1 MLNDRQAARIIFII
15 VVMIILVGFLFA
27 GLTGYLIDFTVYLIK
42 NYMF

>member
-15 VVMIILVGFLFA
+15 VVLIILADFLFA
-27 GLTGYLIDFTVYLIK
+27 RLTGYLIDFTVYLIK

>member
-15 VVMIILVGFLFA
+15 VVMIILAGFLFA

-42 NYMF
+42 NML

>member
-1 MLNDRQAARIIFII
+1 MLNDRQAARIIFIT

-42 NYMF
+42 NYML

>member
-1 MLNDRQAARIIFII
+1 MSNDREEARIIFIT
-15 VVMIILVGFLFA
+15 VVIIILAGFLFA